1 MLKALIL
8 LGLVFA
14 GPTHAEVTL
23 RPVPQVNVDEF
34 ALDQLQCQQ
43 EPDSVRLIMALAV
56 NDLVDLEK
64 NIGREAVDCFDL
76 EKTWVLEGLPV
87 TRICG
92 VFTNGIDHFMFPG
105 IAENW
110 TLSEMFPSIRLS
122 LFSTASVKK
131 AEDWVLKNDLWAE
144 AEPTPVG
151 TKVECGYLQY
161 EQFLP
166 RG

>member
-1 MLKALIL
+1 MLKPLIL

-14 GPTHAEVTL
+14 GPAHTEVTL
-23 RPVPQVNVDEF
+23 RPVPQINVDGF

-43 EPDSVRLIMALAV
+43 DPDSVRLIMALAV

-76 EKTWVLEGLPV
+76 EKAWVLEGLPV

-92 VFTNGIDHFMFPG
+92 VFNNEIDQFMFPS
-105 IAENW
+105 IAGNW

-122 LFSTASVKK
+122 LFSTASVKQ
-131 AEDWVLKNDLWAE
+131 AEEWVLKNDGYFAIC
-144 AEPTPVG
+144 VG
-151 TKVECGYLQY
+151 GLESGHASTAPDVVV
-161 EQFLP
+161 
-166 RG
+166 

>member
-1 MLKALIL
+1 MLKTLFL

-14 GPTHAEVTL
+14 GLTHAEVTL

-87 TRICG
+87 KRICG

-110 TLSEMFPSIRLS
+110 PGTGMFPGVHMS
-122 LFSTASVKK
+122 LFSTALVQQ
-131 AEDWVLKNDLWAE
+131 AQEWMLKNDLWAE
-144 AEPTPVG
+144 ARMTPSG

-161 EQFLP
+161 KQFLP

>member
-1 MLKALIL
+1 MLKKLIF

-14 GPTHAEVTL
+14 GPMHAEVTL
-23 RPVPQVNVDEF
+23 RPVPQVDVDEF

-76 EKTWVLEGLPV
+76 EKTWVLKGLPV

-92 VFTNGIDHFMFPG
+92 VFTEGIDHFMFPG

-110 TLSEMFPSIRLS
+110 TRAEMFPTIRLS
-122 LFSTASVKK
+122 LFTSDSVKM
-131 AEDWVLKNDLWAE
+131 AEHWVLENDLWAE
-144 AEPTPVG
+144 AEQTPVG

-161 EQFLP
+161 KQFLP

>member
-1 MLKALIL
+1 MLKTLFL

-64 NIGREAVDCFDL
+64 KIGREAVDCFDL
-76 EKTWVLEGLPV
+76 KKTWVLEGLPV
-87 TRICG
+87 KRICG
-92 VFTNGIDHFMFPG
+92 VFSNGIDHFMFPG
-105 IAENW
+105 ISGNW

-122 LFSTASVKK
+122 LFATTSVKK

-144 AEPTPVG
+144 AEQTPVG

-161 EQFLP
+161 EKFLP